1 MEPDPILMIIAM
13 LIGCGLICFVVLV
26 LIPFIQGVKEG
37 IGRYKTKKELIK
49 KFDE

>member
-1 MEPDPILMIIAM
+1 MIFAM
-13 LIGCGLICFVVLV
+13 LIGCGLVAFIVLV

-49 KFDE
+49 KFEE